1 MKKKNRQPDLGGQ
14 PVSDWIWSPDE
25 GKLERIEREA
35 GEGEDYGEAGDPET
49 EPWDIPDERF
59 AAEDEEDAEAS
70 RDELRHAM
78 VVKLIERIGQQLD
91 AKDAPGKASVADLI
105 RLMQLERALKPE
117 QCRKF
122 VVEWVD
128 PQPEDM

>member
-1 MKKKNRQPDLGGQ
+1 MDGQ
-14 PVSDWIWSPDE
+14 QVTDWIWSPE
-25 GKLERIEREA
+25 QNRLEKIEREA
-35 GEGEDYGEAGDPET
+35 DDQEDYGEVEGPGQDQWNEL
-49 EPWDIPDERF
+49 DERLLPGDG
-59 AAEDEEDAEAS
+59 DEPESS

-78 VVKLIERIGQQLD
+78 VEKLIERIGQQLD

-122 VVEWVD
+122 VVEWID
-128 PQPEDM
+128 PKPEDM